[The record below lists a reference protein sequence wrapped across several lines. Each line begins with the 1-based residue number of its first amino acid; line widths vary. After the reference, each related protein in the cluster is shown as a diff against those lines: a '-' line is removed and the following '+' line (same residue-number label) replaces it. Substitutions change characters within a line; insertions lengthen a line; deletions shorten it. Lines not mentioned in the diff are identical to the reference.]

1 MLLGCATLLC
11 AVPGGPQKDSFFNVG
26 RLAGRCSRNPQKG
39 GLRESRHRS
48 RSHIKEA
55 VFLWAAGHS
64 PQASETHKAEK
75 GTGKIY
81 EDLQELFNFACELRG
96 GLRS

>member
-1 MLLGCATLLC
+1 MERLGQT
-11 AVPGGPQKDSFFNVG
+11 PRKDGFFNLG
-26 RLAGRCSRNPQKG
+26 RLAGRCSGNPQKR

-48 RSHIKEA
+48 RSQIKEA

-64 PQASETHKAEK
+64 AQASETHKAEK

-81 EDLQELFNFACELRG
+81 EELQKLFNFACEAAKALRH
-96 GLRS
+96 